1 MKRLFNGGWSFWCGE
16 PDLDVSEAGKHLTE
30 FQKVDLPHDWLI
42 ADAKNLYRDGCGF
55 YRKIFLMQPK
65 ENKRYSLIFEG
76 VYMDTTIWVNEQQAG
91 EWKYGYSTFEIDLTP
106 FVKVGENEILVSV
119 NFRSPN
125 SRWYSGAGIYRDV
138 WFKETSKTYVR
149 ENGVYVHTEACEEKD
164 GKEPDFLLYADTE
177 IAGDAWDEVRHTL
190 YHKREVEPEI
200 ELPLELLLGD
210 QVELVEE
217 ASLMTEKVGEAS
229 GAEEDANVSEKEAS
243 CASAVEA
250 YADSERENLCVPEII
265 TSHNTNKNT
274 AIYRVKSP
282 RCWDVEH
289 PHLYILKTELWKD
302 GEIIQEEYSQ
312 LGFRSIAFDP
322 EQGFLLNG
330 RRVKLNGVCE
340 HHDLGALGA
349 AFHRTAMARKLGI
362 LKEMGVNAL
371 RGTHNMTA
379 PAVVELADEM
389 GILMISEAFDM
400 WERSKTTYDY
410 ARFFKEWSERD
421 VESWVMRDRNHPC
434 IIMFSIGNEI
444 YDTHVDAHGRE
455 ITVKLRDLVKKYDYR
470 RNAGVT
476 IGSNYMP
483 WENAQHCAEEL
494 KLVGYNYGEK
504 YYEEHHKA
512 HPDWVIYGSETSSIV
527 QSRGFYHFPL
537 RASILTEDDEQ
548 CSSLGNSPTSWG
560 AKSMERCVC
569 EDRDMDFS
577 MGQFLWTGFDYI
589 GEPTPYH
596 TKNSYFGQVD
606 TAGFPKD
613 AYYVWQSAWT
623 DYRKAPMIHIFPY
636 WDFNEGQSI
645 DIRVC
650 SNAPFVE
657 LFCNGKSCGR
667 QQLTHEKGS
676 GHHIIADYSL
686 PYEKGVL
693 YAVAY
698 DEEGNVTA
706 RETKASFG
714 NSAEIVLRA
723 SGRAAVANG
732 RDLFFVEIGTRD
744 EKGNPVENAVDR
756 VTVQVEGA
764 GHLVGLD
771 NGDSTDEDSYK
782 GNSRRLFSG
791 KLLAII
797 ETGTIP
803 GAVRIRVSGK
813 GLKSAELVYEAVEID
828 QMLPFMKGEKAQRI
842 YHNFWQDLCEETYA
856 PGSTEL
862 IEDHEERQRERQEDE
877 QKQSQK
883 EKLEEKQEKK
893 QSRKEEKEEEER
905 QSRKERLE
913 EEQQQS
919 QEERLEEEEK
929 QSRKERLDE
938 KQEEIPVRKITLCS
952 PMGQRFSKEQPYL
965 TVEAEIEPKEA
976 TDRQLL
982 FRVVDEHGVDSNL
995 VRLLVQG
1002 HTAQLHAMGD
1012 GSFYLRCM
1020 SRSGT
1025 DRIRVISQLEFTVE
1039 GMGQAYRNPYELI
1052 SGSLYTSYQGEVSNG
1067 NERGVATA
1075 RDGETV
1081 VTFGN
1086 IDFGPVGSDEITMPV
1101 FALTSE
1107 EYPIRIYEGV
1117 PGEEGCQLLADV
1129 VYQKPSIWNTYQEET
1144 YLLAK
1149 RVTGINTI
1157 SIAVRQ
1163 KIHLKG
1169 FVFKKLQK
1177 AWLPLDAAQAD
1188 SVYGD
1193 TFIKEERAITGIG
1206 NNVTI
1211 TYAEMDFGEEGTA
1224 GIRICGRAPES
1235 SNSLHI
1241 RFLQGEEESKQLVE
1255 FPMCGEYT
1263 EKEFSLTPVKGKWD
1277 VSFIFLPGSCF
1288 DLQSVQFLPAGAAN

>member
-1 MKRLFNGGWSFWCGE
+1 MKKLFNGGWSFWCGE
-16 PDLDVSEAGKHLTE
+16 PDSDVAQAGKHLAE

-42 ADAKNLYRDGCGF
+42 VDAKNLYRDGCGY
-55 YRKIFLMQPK
+55 YRKIFSMQPK

-76 VYMDTTIWVNEQQAG
+76 VYMDTTIWVNGQQAG

-106 FVKVGENEILVSV
+106 FVKAGENEILVSV

-138 WFKETSKTYVR
+138 WFKETPKTYIR

-164 GKEPDFLLYADTE
+164 GKKPDFFLYADTE
-177 IAGDAWDEVRHTL
+177 IVGDAWDEVRHTL
-190 YHKREVEPEI
+190 YQKRKVEPEI
-200 ELPLELLLGD
+200 ELPFELLLGD
-210 QVELVEE
+210 EVELVEE
-217 ASLMTEKVGEAS
+217 ISLVTGKVREDS
-229 GAEEDANVSEKEAS
+229 GADCYVSETIA
-243 CASAVEA
+243 
-250 YADSERENLCVPEII
+250 
-265 TSHNTNKNT
+265 SHNTNKNT

-282 RCWDVEH
+282 RRWDVEH
-289 PHLYILKTELWKD
+289 PHLYILKTELCRD
-302 GEIIQEEYSQ
+302 GEVLQEEYSQ
-312 LGFRSIAFDP
+312 IGFRSIAFDP

-330 RRVKLNGVCE
+330 RKVKLNGVCE
-340 HHDLGALGA
+340 HHDLGALGS
-349 AFHRTAMARKLGI
+349 AFHRTAMARKFRI

-379 PAVVELADEM
+379 PGVVELADQM

-400 WERSKTTYDY
+400 WERSKTPYDY

-421 VESWVMRDRNHPC
+421 VESWVMRDRNHPS

-444 YDTHVDAHGRE
+444 YDTHVDTHGRE
-455 ITVKLRDLVKKYDYR
+455 ITVRLRDLVKRYDYR
-470 RNAGVT
+470 GNAGIT

-483 WENAQHCAEEL
+483 WENAQRCAEEV
-494 KLVGYNYGEK
+494 KLAGYNYGEK

-527 QSRGFYHFPL
+527 QSRGIYHFPL
-537 RASILTEDDEQ
+537 KASILTEDDEQ

-645 DIRVC
+645 DVRVC

-657 LFCNGKSCGR
+657 LFCNGRSCGR

-693 YAVAY
+693 YVVAY
-698 DEEGNVTA
+698 DEEGNVIA

-714 NSAEIVLRA
+714 NSAEIVLQAPR
-723 SGRAAVANG
+723 RAAVANS
-732 RDLFFVEIGTRD
+732 RDLIFVEIGTRD

-764 GHLVGLD
+764 GRLVGLD

-797 ETGTIP
+797 ETGTTP

-813 GLKSAELVYEAVEID
+813 GLKSAELVCEAVEID
-828 QMLPFMKGEKAQRI
+828 QMLPFVKEEKAQLI
-842 YHNFWQDLCEETYA
+842 YRKVFGNLSAELHDLGQT
-856 PGSTEL
+856 GL
-862 IEDHEERQRERQEDE
+862 IED
-877 QKQSQK
+877 
-883 EKLEEKQEKK
+883 
-893 QSRKEEKEEEER
+893 
-905 QSRKERLE
+905 
-913 EEQQQS
+913 
-919 QEERLEEEEK
+919 
-929 QSRKERLDE
+929 
-938 KQEEIPVRKITLCS
+938 QEEIPVRKITLCS
-952 PMGQRFSKEQPYL
+952 PMGQKLSKEQPHL
-965 TVEAEIEPKEA
+965 IVEAEIEPKEA
-976 TDRQLL
+976 TDRQLI

-995 VRLLVQG
+995 VKLLVQG
-1002 HTAQLHAMGD
+1002 HSAQLQAMGD
-1012 GSFYLRCM
+1012 GCFYLRCM

-1025 DRIRVISQLEFTVE
+1025 GGIRVISQLEFTVE

-1086 IDFGPVGSDEITMPV
+1086 IDFGPVGSNEITMPI

-1144 YLLAK
+1144 YPLAK

-1157 SIAVRQ
+1157 SIAVHQ

-1177 AWLPLDAAQAD
+1177 AWLSLNAAEAD

-1193 TFIKEERAITGIG
+1193 TFTKEERAITGIG

-1211 TYAEMDFGEEGTA
+1211 TYTEMDFGEEGTA
-1224 GIRICGRAPES
+1224 GVRICGRAAKS

-1241 RFLQGEEESKQLVE
+1241 RFSQGEEEIKQLVE

-1277 VSFIFLPGSCF
+1277 VSFVFLPGSCF
-1288 DLQSVQFLPAGAAN
+1288 DLQSVQFLPAGTEVHF

>member
-55 YRKIFLMQPK
+55 YRKIFSMQPK

-106 FVKVGENEILVSV
+106 FVKAGENEILVSV

-138 WFKETSKTYVR
+138 WFKETPETYIR
-149 ENGVYVHTEACEEKD
+149 ENGVYIHTEACGEKV

-177 IAGDAWDEVRHTL
+177 IVGDAWDEVRHTL
-190 YHKREVEPEI
+190 YAKREAQPEI
-200 ELPLELLLGD
+200 ELPFELLLGD
-210 QVELVEE
+210 EMELVEE
-217 ASLMTEKVGEAS
+217 ASP
-229 GAEEDANVSEKEAS
+229 EETYAGSERADFCVSET
-243 CASAVEA
+243 
-250 YADSERENLCVPEII
+250 II
-265 TSHNTNKNT
+265 FHNTNKNT
-274 AIYRVKSP
+274 NIYRVKSP
-282 RCWDVEH
+282 RRWDVEH

-312 LGFRSIAFDP
+312 IGFRSIAFDP

-330 RRVKLNGVCE
+330 RKVKLNGVCE

-349 AFHRTAMARKLGI
+349 AFHRAAMARKFRI

-410 ARFFKEWSERD
+410 ARFFKEWNERD
-421 VESWVMRDRNHPC
+421 VESWVMRDRNHPS

-455 ITVKLRDLVKKYDYR
+455 ITVRLRDLVKQYDYR
-470 RNAGVT
+470 GNAGIT

-483 WENAQHCAEEL
+483 WENAQRCAEEL
-494 KLVGYNYGEK
+494 KLAGYNYGEK

-512 HPDWVIYGSETSSIV
+512 HPYWVIYGSETSSMV
-527 QSRGFYHFPL
+527 QSRGIYHFPL

-613 AYYVWQSAWT
+613 AYYVWQSVWT

-744 EKGNPVENAVDR
+744 ENENVVENAVDR

-813 GLKSAELVYEAVEID
+813 GLKSAELVCEAVEID
-828 QMLPFMKGEKAQRI
+828 QMLTFMKGEKAQRI

-856 PGSTEL
+856 PGPTEL

-883 EKLEEKQEKK
+883 E
-893 QSRKEEKEEEER
+893 
-905 QSRKERLE
+905 
-913 EEQQQS
+913 
-919 QEERLEEEEK
+919 
-929 QSRKERLDE
+929 RLDE

-952 PMGQRFSKEQPYL
+952 PMGQKLSKEQPYL
-965 TVEAEIEPKEA
+965 TVEAEVEPKEA
-976 TDRQLL
+976 TDRQLM

-1086 IDFGPVGSDEITMPV
+1086 IDFGPVGSDEITMPI

-1144 YLLAK
+1144 YSLAK

-1157 SIAVRQ
+1157 SVAVHQ

-1177 AWLPLDAAQAD
+1177 AWLSLNAAEAD

-1193 TFIKEERAITGIG
+1193 TFTKEERAITGIG

-1211 TYAEMDFGEEGTA
+1211 TYTEMDFGEEGTA

-1255 FPMCGEYT
+1255 FPMCGEYI

-1277 VSFIFLPGSCF
+1277 VSFVFLPGSCF

>member
-16 PDLDVSEAGKHLTE
+16 PDLDVSGAGKHLTE

-55 YRKIFLMQPK
+55 YRKIFSMQPK

-106 FVKVGENEILVSV
+106 FVRAGENEILVSV

-138 WFKETSKTYVR
+138 WFKETPETYIR
-149 ENGVYVHTEACEEKD
+149 ENGVYIHTEACGEKV

-177 IAGDAWDEVRHTL
+177 IVGDAWDEVRHTL
-190 YHKREVEPEI
+190 YAKREVPPEI
-200 ELPLELLLGD
+200 ELPFELLLGD
-210 QVELVEE
+210 EMELVEE
-217 ASLMTEKVGEAS
+217 ASP
-229 GAEEDANVSEKEAS
+229 EETYAGSERVDFCVSET
-243 CASAVEA
+243 
-250 YADSERENLCVPEII
+250 II
-265 TSHNTNKNT
+265 FHNTNKNT
-274 AIYRVKSP
+274 NIYRVKSP

-289 PHLYILKTELWKD
+289 PHLYILRTALWKD

-312 LGFRSIAFDP
+312 IGFRSIAFDP

-349 AFHRTAMARKLGI
+349 AFHRAAMARKFRI

-379 PAVVELADEM
+379 PAVVELADQM

-455 ITVKLRDLVKKYDYR
+455 ITVRLRDLVKKYDYR
-470 RNAGVT
+470 RNAGIT

-483 WENAQHCAEEL
+483 WENAQLCADEV
-494 KLVGYNYGEK
+494 KLAGYNYGEK
-504 YYEEHHKA
+504 YYGKHHKA
-512 HPDWVIYGSETSSIV
+512 HPDWVIYGSETSSMV
-527 QSRGFYHFPL
+527 QSRGIYHFPL

-732 RDLFFVEIGTRD
+732 RDLFFVEIGARD
-744 EKGNPVENAVDR
+744 ENENVVENAVDR

-813 GLKSAELVYEAVEID
+813 GLKSAELVCEAVKIE
-828 QMLPFMKGEKAQRI
+828 QMIPFMRGEAAQSI
-842 YHNFWQDLCEETYA
+842 YREVFQDL
-856 PGSTEL
+856 STETNNPGQTGL
-862 IEDHEERQRERQEDE
+862 AGEYEESKEEQQEERQEG
-877 QKQSQK
+877 KQI
-883 EKLEEKQEKK
+883 
-893 QSRKEEKEEEER
+893 RR
-905 QSRKERLE
+905 ERLE
-913 EEQQQS
+913 EEQQQI
-919 QEERLEEEEK
+919 Q
-929 QSRKERLDE
+929 KERLDE

-952 PMGQRFSKEQPYL
+952 PMGQKLSKEQPYL
-965 TVEAEIEPKEA
+965 TVEAEVEPKEA
-976 TDRQLL
+976 TDRQLM

-995 VRLLVQG
+995 VKLLVQG
-1002 HTAQLHAMGD
+1002 QTAKLRAMGD

-1086 IDFGPVGSDEITMPV
+1086 IDFGPVGSDEITMPI

-1144 YLLAK
+1144 YSLAK

-1157 SIAVRQ
+1157 SVAVHQ

-1177 AWLPLDAAQAD
+1177 AWLSLDAAEAD

-1193 TFIKEERAITGIG
+1193 TFTKEERAITGIG

-1211 TYAEMDFGEEGTA
+1211 TYTEMDFGEEGTA

-1255 FPMCGEYT
+1255 FPMCGEYI

-1277 VSFIFLPGSCF
+1277 VSFVFLPGSCF
-1288 DLQSVQFLPAGAAN
+1288 DLQSVQFLSGGVAN

>member
-42 ADAKNLYRDGCGF
+42 SDAKNLYRDGCGF
-55 YRKIFLMQPK
+55 YRKIFSMQPK

-106 FVKVGENEILVSV
+106 FVKAGENEVLVSV

-138 WFKETSKTYVR
+138 WFRETTKTYIR
-149 ENGVYVHTEACEEKD
+149 ENGVYIHTEACGEKE

-177 IAGDAWDEVRHTL
+177 IVGDAWDEVRHTL
-190 YHKREVEPEI
+190 YAKREAPPEI
-200 ELPLELLLGD
+200 ELPFELLLGD
-210 QVELVEE
+210 EMELVEE
-217 ASLMTEKVGEAS
+217 ASP
-229 GAEEDANVSEKEAS
+229 EETYAGSERADFCVSET
-243 CASAVEA
+243 
-250 YADSERENLCVPEII
+250 II
-265 TSHNTNKNT
+265 FHNTNKNT
-274 AIYRVKSP
+274 NIYRVKSP

-289 PHLYILKTELWKD
+289 PHLYILKTGLWKD

-312 LGFRSIAFDP
+312 IGFRSIAFDP

-330 RRVKLNGVCE
+330 RKVKLNGVCE

-349 AFHRTAMARKLGI
+349 AFHRAAMARKFRI

-421 VESWVMRDRNHPC
+421 VESWVMRDRNHPS

-455 ITVKLRDLVKKYDYR
+455 ITVRLRDLVKQYDYR
-470 RNAGVT
+470 GNAGIT

-483 WENAQHCAEEL
+483 WENAQLCADEV
-494 KLVGYNYGEK
+494 KLAGYNYGEK

-512 HPDWVIYGSETSSIV
+512 HPDWVIYGSETSSMV
-527 QSRGFYHFPL
+527 QSRGIYHFPL

-623 DYRKAPMIHIFPY
+623 DYRKAPMIHIFSY

-732 RDLFFVEIGTRD
+732 RDLFFVEIGTHD
-744 EKGNPVENAVDR
+744 ENENVVENAVDR

-813 GLKSAELVYEAVEID
+813 GLKSAELVCEAVEID
-828 QMLPFMKGEKAQRI
+828 QMLPFLKGEKAQRI

-856 PGSTEL
+856 PGPTEL

-883 EKLEEKQEKK
+883 E
-893 QSRKEEKEEEER
+893 
-905 QSRKERLE
+905 
-913 EEQQQS
+913 
-919 QEERLEEEEK
+919 
-929 QSRKERLDE
+929 RLDE

-952 PMGQRFSKEQPYL
+952 PMGQKLSKEQPYL
-965 TVEAEIEPKEA
+965 TVEAEVEPKEA
-976 TDRQLL
+976 TDRQLM

-1086 IDFGPVGSDEITMPV
+1086 IDFGPVGSDKITMPI

-1144 YLLAK
+1144 YSLAK

-1157 SIAVRQ
+1157 SVAVHQ

-1177 AWLPLDAAQAD
+1177 AWLSLNAAEAD

-1193 TFIKEERAITGIG
+1193 TFTKEECAITGIG

-1211 TYAEMDFGEEGTA
+1211 TYTEMDFGEEGTA

-1255 FPMCGEYT
+1255 FPMCGEYI
-1263 EKEFSLTPVKGKWD
+1263 EKEFSLIPVKGKWD
-1277 VSFIFLPGSCF
+1277 VSFVFLPGSCF

>member
-55 YRKIFLMQPK
+55 YRKIFSMQPK

-106 FVKVGENEILVSV
+106 FVKAGENEILVSV

-138 WFKETSKTYVR
+138 WFRETTKTYIR
-149 ENGVYVHTEACEEKD
+149 ENGVYIHTEACGEKE

-177 IAGDAWDEVRHTL
+177 IVGDAWDEVRHTL
-190 YHKREVEPEI
+190 YAKREAPPEI
-200 ELPLELLLGD
+200 ELPFELLLGD
-210 QVELVEE
+210 EMELVEE
-217 ASLMTEKVGEAS
+217 ASP
-229 GAEEDANVSEKEAS
+229 EETYAGSERADFCVSET
-243 CASAVEA
+243 
-250 YADSERENLCVPEII
+250 II
-265 TSHNTNKNT
+265 FHNTNKNT
-274 AIYRVKSP
+274 NIYRVKSP
-282 RCWDVEH
+282 RRWDVEH

-312 LGFRSIAFDP
+312 IGFRSIAFDP
-322 EQGFLLNG
+322 VQGFLLNG
-330 RRVKLNGVCE
+330 RKVKLNGVCE

-349 AFHRTAMARKLGI
+349 AFHRAAMARKFRI

-379 PAVVELADEM
+379 PAVVELADQM

-455 ITVKLRDLVKKYDYR
+455 ITVRLRDLVKKYDYR
-470 RNAGVT
+470 RNAGIT

-483 WENAQHCAEEL
+483 WENAQLCADEV
-494 KLVGYNYGEK
+494 KLAGYNYGEK

-527 QSRGFYHFPL
+527 QSRGIYHFPL

-744 EKGNPVENAVDR
+744 ENENVVENAVDR

-813 GLKSAELVYEAVEID
+813 GLKSAELVCEAVEID
-828 QMLPFMKGEKAQRI
+828 QMLTFMKGEKAQRI

-856 PGSTEL
+856 PGPTEL
-862 IEDHEERQRERQEDE
+862 IEDHEERQR
-877 QKQSQK
+877 
-883 EKLEEKQEKK
+883 
-893 QSRKEEKEEEER
+893 
-905 QSRKERLE
+905 
-913 EEQQQS
+913 
-919 QEERLEEEEK
+919 
-929 QSRKERLDE
+929 ERLDE

-952 PMGQRFSKEQPYL
+952 PMGQKLSKEQPYL
-965 TVEAEIEPKEA
+965 TVEAEVEPKEA
-976 TDRQLL
+976 TDRQLM

-1086 IDFGPVGSDEITMPV
+1086 IDFGPVGSDEITMPI

-1144 YLLAK
+1144 YSLAK

-1157 SIAVRQ
+1157 SVAVHR

-1177 AWLPLDAAQAD
+1177 AWLSLNAAEAD

-1193 TFIKEERAITGIG
+1193 TFTKEERAITGIG

-1211 TYAEMDFGEEGTA
+1211 TYTEMDFGEEGTA

-1255 FPMCGEYT
+1255 FPMCGEYI

-1277 VSFIFLPGSCF
+1277 VSFVFLPGSCF

>member
-42 ADAKNLYRDGCGF
+42 ADAKNLYRDGCGY
-55 YRKIFLMQPK
+55 YRKIFSMQPK

-76 VYMDTTIWVNEQQAG
+76 VYMDTTIWVNGQQAG

-106 FVKVGENEILVSV
+106 FVKAGENEILVSV

-138 WFKETSKTYVR
+138 WFKETPKTYIR
-149 ENGVYVHTEACEEKD
+149 ENGVYIHTEACGEKD

-177 IAGDAWDEVRHTL
+177 IVGDAWDEVRHTL
-190 YHKREVEPEI
+190 YAKREAPPEI
-200 ELPLELLLGD
+200 ELPFELLLGD
-210 QVELVEE
+210 EMELVEE
-217 ASLMTEKVGEAS
+217 ASLVTGKA
-229 GAEEDANVSEKEAS
+229 
-243 CASAVEA
+243 
-250 YADSERENLCVPEII
+250 
-265 TSHNTNKNT
+265 SHNTNKNT

-282 RCWDVEH
+282 RRWDVEH
-289 PHLYILKTELWKD
+289 PYLYILKTELCRD
-302 GEIIQEEYSQ
+302 GEVIQEEYSQ

-349 AFHRTAMARKLGI
+349 AFHRTAMARKLRI

-455 ITVKLRDLVKKYDYR
+455 ITVRLRDLVKRYDYR
-470 RNAGVT
+470 GNAGIT

-483 WENAQHCAEEL
+483 WENAQRCAEEV
-494 KLVGYNYGEK
+494 KLAGYNYGEK

-527 QSRGFYHFPL
+527 QSRGIYHFPL

-645 DIRVC
+645 DVRVC

-698 DEEGNVTA
+698 DEAGSVTA

-714 NSAEIVLRA
+714 NSAEIVLQA
-723 SGRAAVANG
+723 SRRTAVANG

-791 KLLAII
+791 KLLAIV
-797 ETGTIP
+797 ETRTIP

-813 GLKSAELVYEAVEID
+813 GLKSAELVCEAVEID

-842 YHNFWQDLCEETYA
+842 YREVFRDPFAENYDSGQ
-856 PGSTEL
+856 TEL
-862 IEDHEERQRERQEDE
+862 TEDYEESQKEEE
-877 QKQSQK
+877 KQSQK

-893 QSRKEEKEEEER
+893 QNS
-905 QSRKERLE
+905 KERLE

-919 QEERLEEEEK
+919 QEARLEEVVKQNQKERQEEK
-929 QSRKERLDE
+929 Q
-938 KQEEIPVRKITLCS
+938 KQEEIPVRKITLHS
-952 PMGQRFSKEQPYL
+952 PMGQKLSKEQPHL

-995 VRLLVQG
+995 VKLLVQG
-1002 HTAQLHAMGD
+1002 HSAQLQAMGD

-1025 DRIRVISQLEFTVE
+1025 AGIRVISQLEFTVE

-1157 SIAVRQ
+1157 SIAVHQ

-1177 AWLPLDAAQAD
+1177 AWLSLNAAEAD

-1193 TFIKEERAITGIG
+1193 TFTKEEGAITGIG

-1211 TYAEMDFGEEGTA
+1211 TYTEMDFGEEGTA
-1224 GIRICGRAPES
+1224 GVRICGRAPES

-1241 RFLQGEEESKQLVE
+1241 RFSQGEEEIKQLVE

-1263 EKEFSLTPVKGKWD
+1263 EKAFFLTPVKGKWN
-1277 VSFIFLPGSCF
+1277 VSFVFLPGSCF
-1288 DLQSVQFLPAGAAN
+1288 DLQSVQFLPAGEAN

>member
-55 YRKIFLMQPK
+55 YRKIFSMQPK

-106 FVKVGENEILVSV
+106 FVKAGENEILVSV

-138 WFKETSKTYVR
+138 WFKETTKTYIR
-149 ENGVYVHTEACEEKD
+149 ENGVYIHTEACGEKE

-177 IAGDAWDEVRHTL
+177 IVGDAWDEVRHTL
-190 YHKREVEPEI
+190 YAKREAPPEI
-200 ELPLELLLGD
+200 ELPFELLLGD
-210 QVELVEE
+210 EMELVEE
-217 ASLMTEKVGEAS
+217 ASP
-229 GAEEDANVSEKEAS
+229 EETYAGSERADFCVSET
-243 CASAVEA
+243 
-250 YADSERENLCVPEII
+250 II
-265 TSHNTNKNT
+265 FHNTNKNT
-274 AIYRVKSP
+274 NIYRVKSP
-282 RCWDVEH
+282 RRWDVEH

-312 LGFRSIAFDP
+312 IGFRSIAFDP

-330 RRVKLNGVCE
+330 RKVKLNGVCE

-349 AFHRTAMARKLGI
+349 AFHRAAMARKFRI

-379 PAVVELADEM
+379 PAVVELADQM

-455 ITVKLRDLVKKYDYR
+455 ITVRLRDLVKKYDYR
-470 RNAGVT
+470 RNAGIT

-483 WENAQHCAEEL
+483 WENAQLCADEV
-494 KLVGYNYGEK
+494 KLAGYNYGEK

-512 HPDWVIYGSETSSIV
+512 HTDWVIYGSETSSIV
-527 QSRGFYHFPL
+527 QSRGIYHFPL

-744 EKGNPVENAVDR
+744 ENENVVENAVDR

-797 ETGTIP
+797 ETGMIP

-813 GLKSAELVYEAVEID
+813 GLKSAELVCEAVEID
-828 QMLPFMKGEKAQRI
+828 QMLTFMKGEKAQRI

-856 PGSTEL
+856 PGPTEL

-883 EKLEEKQEKK
+883 E
-893 QSRKEEKEEEER
+893 
-905 QSRKERLE
+905 
-913 EEQQQS
+913 
-919 QEERLEEEEK
+919 
-929 QSRKERLDE
+929 RLDE

-952 PMGQRFSKEQPYL
+952 PMGQKLSKEQPYL
-965 TVEAEIEPKEA
+965 TVEAEVEPKEA
-976 TDRQLL
+976 TDRQLM

-1086 IDFGPVGSDEITMPV
+1086 IDFGPVGSDEITMPI

-1144 YLLAK
+1144 YSLAK

-1157 SIAVRQ
+1157 SVAVHQ

-1177 AWLPLDAAQAD
+1177 AWLSLNAAEAD

-1193 TFIKEERAITGIG
+1193 TFTKEECAITGIG

-1211 TYAEMDFGEEGTA
+1211 TYTEMDFGEEGTA

-1255 FPMCGEYT
+1255 FPMCGEYI

-1277 VSFIFLPGSCF
+1277 VSFVFLPGSCF

>member
-42 ADAKNLYRDGCGF
+42 SDAKNLYRDGCGF
-55 YRKIFLMQPK
+55 YRKIFSMQPK

-106 FVKVGENEILVSV
+106 FVKAGENEILVSV

-138 WFKETSKTYVR
+138 WFKETTKTYIR
-149 ENGVYVHTEACEEKD
+149 ENGVYIHTEACGEKE

-177 IAGDAWDEVRHTL
+177 IVGDAWDEVRHTL
-190 YHKREVEPEI
+190 YAKREAPPEI
-200 ELPLELLLGD
+200 ELPFELLLGD
-210 QVELVEE
+210 EMELVEE
-217 ASLMTEKVGEAS
+217 ASP
-229 GAEEDANVSEKEAS
+229 EET
-243 CASAVEA
+243 
-250 YADSERENLCVPEII
+250 YAGSERADFCLSETIFF
-265 TSHNTNKNT
+265 HNTNKNT
-274 AIYRVKSP
+274 NIYRVKSP

-289 PHLYILKTELWKD
+289 PHLYILKTGLWKD

-312 LGFRSIAFDP
+312 IGFRSIAFDP

-349 AFHRTAMARKLGI
+349 AFHRAAMARKFRI

-379 PAVVELADEM
+379 PAVVELADQM

-455 ITVKLRDLVKKYDYR
+455 ITVRLRDLVKKYDYR
-470 RNAGVT
+470 RNAGIT

-483 WENAQHCAEEL
+483 WENAQLCADEV
-494 KLVGYNYGEK
+494 KLAGYNYGEK

-527 QSRGFYHFPL
+527 QSRGIYHFPL

-732 RDLFFVEIGTRD
+732 RDLFFVEIGTWD

-797 ETGTIP
+797 ETGMIP

-813 GLKSAELVYEAVEID
+813 GLKSAELVCEAVEID
-828 QMLPFMKGEKAQRI
+828 QMLTFMKGEKAQRI

-883 EKLEEKQEKK
+883 E
-893 QSRKEEKEEEER
+893 
-905 QSRKERLE
+905 
-913 EEQQQS
+913 
-919 QEERLEEEEK
+919 
-929 QSRKERLDE
+929 RLDE

-952 PMGQRFSKEQPYL
+952 PMGQKLSKEQPYL
-965 TVEAEIEPKEA
+965 TVEAEVEPKEA
-976 TDRQLL
+976 TDRQLM

-1039 GMGQAYRNPYELI
+1039 SMGQAYRNPYELI

-1086 IDFGPVGSDEITMPV
+1086 IDFGPVGSDEITMPI

-1144 YLLAK
+1144 YSLAK

-1157 SIAVRQ
+1157 SVAVHQ

-1177 AWLPLDAAQAD
+1177 AWLSLNAAEAD

-1193 TFIKEERAITGIG
+1193 TFTKEERAITGIG

-1211 TYAEMDFGEEGTA
+1211 TYTEMDFGEEGTA

-1277 VSFIFLPGSCF
+1277 VSFVFLPGSCF
-1288 DLQSVQFLPAGAAN
+1288 DLQSVQFLPAGEAN

>member
-1 MKRLFNGGWSFWCGE
+1 MKRLFKGGWSFWCGE

-42 ADAKNLYRDGCGF
+42 ADAKNLYRDGCGY
-55 YRKIFLMQPK
+55 YRKIFSMQPK

-76 VYMDTTIWVNEQQAG
+76 VYMDTTIWVNGQQAG

-106 FVKVGENEILVSV
+106 FVKAGENEILVSV

-138 WFKETSKTYVR
+138 WFKETPKTYIR
-149 ENGVYVHTEACEEKD
+149 ENGVYIHTEACGEKV

-177 IAGDAWDEVRHTL
+177 IVGDAWDEVCHTL

-229 GAEEDANVSEKEAS
+229 CAEEDANVSEKEAS

-265 TSHNTNKNT
+265 ASHNTNKNT

-282 RCWDVEH
+282 RRWDVEH

-312 LGFRSIAFDP
+312 IGFRSIAFDP

-379 PAVVELADEM
+379 PAVVELADQM

-455 ITVKLRDLVKKYDYR
+455 ITVRLRDLVKKYDYR
-470 RNAGVT
+470 RNAGIT

-483 WENAQHCAEEL
+483 WENAQLCADEV
-494 KLVGYNYGEK
+494 KLAGYNYGEK
-504 YYEEHHKA
+504 YYGKHHKA
-512 HPDWVIYGSETSSIV
+512 HPDWVIYGSETSSMV
-527 QSRGFYHFPL
+527 QSRGIYHFPL

-813 GLKSAELVYEAVEID
+813 GLKSAELVCEAVEID
-828 QMLPFMKGEKAQRI
+828 QMLPFLKGEKAQRI

-856 PGSTEL
+856 PGTTEL

-877 QKQSQK
+877 QKQIQ
-883 EKLEEKQEKK
+883 
-893 QSRKEEKEEEER
+893 
-905 QSRKERLE
+905 
-913 EEQQQS
+913 
-919 QEERLEEEEK
+919 
-929 QSRKERLDE
+929 KERLDE

-952 PMGQRFSKEQPYL
+952 PMGQKFSKEQPEF

-976 TDRQLL
+976 TDRQLM

-1086 IDFGPVGSDEITMPV
+1086 IDFGPVGSDEITLSV

-1117 PGEEGCQLLADV
+1117 PGEDGCQLLADV

-1177 AWLPLDAAQAD
+1177 AWLPLNAAEAD

-1193 TFIKEERAITGIG
+1193 TFTKEECAITGIG

-1263 EKEFSLTPVKGKWD
+1263 EKEFSLTPVKGKWN
-1277 VSFIFLPGSCF
+1277 VSFVFLPGSCF
-1288 DLQSVQFLPAGAAN
+1288 DLQSVQFLSGGVAN

>member
-55 YRKIFLMQPK
+55 YRKIFSMQPK
-65 ENKRYSLIFEG
+65 KNKRYSLIFEG

-106 FVKVGENEILVSV
+106 FVKAGENEILVSV

-138 WFKETSKTYVR
+138 WFKETPETYIR
-149 ENGVYVHTEACEEKD
+149 ENGVYIHTEACGEKE

-177 IAGDAWDEVRHTL
+177 IVGDAWDEVRHTL

-217 ASLMTEKVGEAS
+217 ASP
-229 GAEEDANVSEKEAS
+229 EETYAGSERADFCVSET
-243 CASAVEA
+243 
-250 YADSERENLCVPEII
+250 II
-265 TSHNTNKNT
+265 FHNTNKNT
-274 AIYRVKSP
+274 NIYRVKSP

-312 LGFRSIAFDP
+312 IGFRSIAFDP

-330 RRVKLNGVCE
+330 RKVKLNGVCE

-349 AFHRTAMARKLGI
+349 AFHRAAMARKFRI

-379 PAVVELADEM
+379 PAVVELADQM

-455 ITVKLRDLVKKYDYR
+455 ITVRLRDLVKKYDYR
-470 RNAGVT
+470 RNAGIT

-483 WENAQHCAEEL
+483 WENAQLCADEV
-494 KLVGYNYGEK
+494 KLAGYNYGEK
-504 YYEEHHKA
+504 YYGKHHKE
-512 HPDWVIYGSETSSIV
+512 HPDWVIYGSETSSMV
-527 QSRGFYHFPL
+527 QSRGIYHFPL

-744 EKGNPVENAVDR
+744 ENENVVENAVDR

-813 GLKSAELVYEAVEID
+813 GLKSAELVCEAVKIE
-828 QMLPFMKGEKAQRI
+828 QMIPFMRGEVAQSI
-842 YHNFWQDLCEETYA
+842 YREVFQDL
-856 PGSTEL
+856 STETNNPGQTGL
-862 IEDHEERQRERQEDE
+862 AGEYEESKEEQQEERQEG
-877 QKQSQK
+877 KQI
-883 EKLEEKQEKK
+883 
-893 QSRKEEKEEEER
+893 RR
-905 QSRKERLE
+905 ERLE
-913 EEQQQS
+913 EEQQQI
-919 QEERLEEEEK
+919 Q
-929 QSRKERLDE
+929 KERLDE

-952 PMGQRFSKEQPYL
+952 PMGQKLSKEQPYL
-965 TVEAEIEPKEA
+965 TVEAEVEPKEA
-976 TDRQLL
+976 TDRQLM

-1086 IDFGPVGSDEITMPV
+1086 IDFGPVGSDEITMPI

-1144 YLLAK
+1144 YSLAK

-1157 SIAVRQ
+1157 SVAVHQ

-1177 AWLPLDAAQAD
+1177 AWLSLNAAEAD

-1193 TFIKEERAITGIG
+1193 TFTKEERAITGIG

-1211 TYAEMDFGEEGTA
+1211 TYTEMDFGEEGTA

-1255 FPMCGEYT
+1255 FPMCGEYI

-1277 VSFIFLPGSCF
+1277 VSFVFLPGSCF
-1288 DLQSVQFLPAGAAN
+1288 DLQSVQFLSGGVAN

>member
-1 MKRLFNGGWSFWCGE
+1 MKKLFNGGWSFWCGE
-16 PDLDVSEAGKHLTE
+16 PDQDVSEAGKHLTE

-42 ADAKNLYRDGCGF
+42 ADAKNLYRDGCGY
-55 YRKIFLMQPK
+55 YRKSFFLQPK

-106 FVKVGENEILVSV
+106 FVKAGENEILVSV

-138 WFKETSKTYVR
+138 WFKETSKTYIR

-164 GKEPDFLLYADTE
+164 GEAPDFLLYADTE
-177 IAGDAWDEVRHTL
+177 IVGDAWDEVRHTL
-190 YHKREVEPEI
+190 YVKREVEPEI
-200 ELPLELLLGD
+200 ELPFELLLGD
-210 QVELVEE
+210 EVEL
-217 ASLMTEKVGEAS
+217 
-229 GAEEDANVSEKEAS
+229 
-243 CASAVEA
+243 AVEA
-250 YADSERENLCVPEII
+250 YAGSEKENLCVSEI
-265 TSHNTNKNT
+265 TASHSINNN
-274 AIYRVKSP
+274 ASIYRVKSP
-282 RCWDVEH
+282 NLWDVEH
-289 PHLYILKTELWKD
+289 PQLYMLKTELCRD
-302 GEIIQEEYSQ
+302 GEVLQEEYSQ
-312 LGFRSIAFDP
+312 IGFRSIAFDP

-330 RRVKLNGVCE
+330 RKVKLNGVCE

-349 AFHRTAMARKLGI
+349 AFHRTAMARKFRI

-379 PAVVELADEM
+379 PAVVELADQM

-410 ARFFKEWSERD
+410 ARFFNEWSERD
-421 VESWVMRDRNHPC
+421 VESWVMRDRNHPSV
-434 IIMFSIGNEI
+434 IMFSIGNEI

-455 ITVKLRDLVKKYDYR
+455 ITVRLRDLVKRYDYR
-470 RNAGVT
+470 GNAGIT

-483 WENAQHCAEEL
+483 WENAQHCAEEV
-494 KLVGYNYGEK
+494 KLAGYNYGEK

-527 QSRGFYHFPL
+527 QSRGIYHFPL

-645 DIRVC
+645 DVRVC

-657 LFCNGKSCGR
+657 LFCDGKSCGR

-698 DEEGNVTA
+698 DEAGKVTA

-714 NSAEIVLRA
+714 NSAEIVLQA
-723 SGRAAVANG
+723 SRRAAVANG

-764 GHLVGLD
+764 GRLVGLD

-797 ETGTIP
+797 ETGMIP

-813 GLKSAELVYEAVEID
+813 GLKSAELVCEAVEID

-862 IEDHEERQRERQEDE
+862 IEDHEERQRER
-877 QKQSQK
+877 
-883 EKLEEKQEKK
+883 
-893 QSRKEEKEEEER
+893 
-905 QSRKERLE
+905 
-913 EEQQQS
+913 
-919 QEERLEEEEK
+919 LEEEEK
-929 QSRKERLDE
+929 QSQKERLDE

-995 VRLLVQG
+995 VNLLVQG
-1002 HTAQLHAMGD
+1002 HTAQLQAMGD

-1025 DRIRVISQLEFTVE
+1025 DGIRVISQLEFIVE

-1177 AWLPLDAAQAD
+1177 AWLPLNAAEAD

-1193 TFIKEERAITGIG
+1193 TFTKEERAITGIG

-1211 TYAEMDFGEEGTA
+1211 TYAEMDFGEEGTV

-1241 RFLQGEEESKQLVE
+1241 RFSQGEEEIKQLVE

-1263 EKEFSLTPVKGKWD
+1263 EKAFSLTPVKGKWD
-1277 VSFIFLPGSCF
+1277 VSFVFLPGSCF

>member
-55 YRKIFLMQPK
+55 YRKIFSMQPK

-106 FVKVGENEILVSV
+106 FVKAGENEILVSV

-138 WFKETSKTYVR
+138 WFKETTKTYIR
-149 ENGVYVHTEACEEKD
+149 ENGVYIHTEACGEKE

-177 IAGDAWDEVRHTL
+177 IVGDAWDEVRHTL
-190 YHKREVEPEI
+190 YAKREAPPEI
-200 ELPLELLLGD
+200 ELPFELLLGD
-210 QVELVEE
+210 EMELVEE
-217 ASLMTEKVGEAS
+217 ASP
-229 GAEEDANVSEKEAS
+229 EETYAGSERADFCVSET
-243 CASAVEA
+243 
-250 YADSERENLCVPEII
+250 II
-265 TSHNTNKNT
+265 FHNTNKNT
-274 AIYRVKSP
+274 NIYRVKSP
-282 RCWDVEH
+282 RRWDVEH

-312 LGFRSIAFDP
+312 IGFRSIAFDP

-330 RRVKLNGVCE
+330 RKVKLNGVCE

-349 AFHRTAMARKLGI
+349 AFHRAAMARKFRI

-379 PAVVELADEM
+379 PAVVELADQM

-455 ITVKLRDLVKKYDYR
+455 ITVRLRDLVKKYDYR
-470 RNAGVT
+470 RNAGIT

-483 WENAQHCAEEL
+483 WENAQLCADEV
-494 KLVGYNYGEK
+494 KLAGYNYGEK

-512 HPDWVIYGSETSSIV
+512 HPDWVIYGSETSSMV
-527 QSRGFYHFPL
+527 QSRGIYHFPL

-744 EKGNPVENAVDR
+744 ENENVVENAVDR

-813 GLKSAELVYEAVEID
+813 GLKSAELVCEAVEID
-828 QMLPFMKGEKAQRI
+828 QMLTFMKGEKAQRI

-856 PGSTEL
+856 PGPTEL

-883 EKLEEKQEKK
+883 E
-893 QSRKEEKEEEER
+893 RM
-905 QSRKERLE
+905 
-913 EEQQQS
+913 
-919 QEERLEEEEK
+919 
-929 QSRKERLDE
+929 DE

-952 PMGQRFSKEQPYL
+952 PMGQKLSKEQPYL
-965 TVEAEIEPKEA
+965 TVEAEVEPKEA
-976 TDRQLL
+976 TDRQLM

-995 VRLLVQG
+995 IKLLVQG

-1067 NERGVATA
+1067 NERGIATA

-1086 IDFGPVGSDEITMPV
+1086 IDFGPVGSDEITMPI

-1107 EYPIRIYEGV
+1107 EYHIRIYEGV

-1144 YLLAK
+1144 YSLAK

-1157 SIAVRQ
+1157 SVAVHQ

-1177 AWLPLDAAQAD
+1177 AWLSLNAAEAD

-1193 TFIKEERAITGIG
+1193 TFTKEERAITGIG

-1211 TYAEMDFGEEGTA
+1211 TYTEMDFGEEGTA

-1255 FPMCGEYT
+1255 FPMCGEYI

-1277 VSFIFLPGSCF
+1277 VSFVFLPGSCF

>member
-55 YRKIFLMQPK
+55 YRKIFSMQPK

-106 FVKVGENEILVSV
+106 FVKAGENEILVSV

-138 WFKETSKTYVR
+138 WFKETTKTYIR
-149 ENGVYVHTEACEEKD
+149 ENGVYIHTEACGEKE

-177 IAGDAWDEVRHTL
+177 IVGDAWDEVRHTL
-190 YHKREVEPEI
+190 YAKREAPPEI
-200 ELPLELLLGD
+200 ELPFELLLGD
-210 QVELVEE
+210 EMELVEE
-217 ASLMTEKVGEAS
+217 ASP
-229 GAEEDANVSEKEAS
+229 EET
-243 CASAVEA
+243 
-250 YADSERENLCVPEII
+250 YAGSERADFCLSETII
-265 TSHNTNKNT
+265 FHNTNKNT
-274 AIYRVKSP
+274 NIYRVKSP

-312 LGFRSIAFDP
+312 IGFRSIAFDP

-330 RRVKLNGVCE
+330 RKVKLNGVCE
-340 HHDLGALGA
+340 HHDLSALGA
-349 AFHRTAMARKLGI
+349 AFHRAAMARKFRI

-379 PAVVELADEM
+379 PAVVELADQM

-455 ITVKLRDLVKKYDYR
+455 ITVRLRDLVKKYDYR
-470 RNAGVT
+470 RNAGIT

-483 WENAQHCAEEL
+483 WENAQLCADEV
-494 KLVGYNYGEK
+494 KLAGYNYGEK

-527 QSRGFYHFPL
+527 QSRGIYHFPL

-636 WDFNEGQSI
+636 WDFNEGQNI

-744 EKGNPVENAVDR
+744 ENENVVENAVDR

-782 GNSRRLFSG
+782 GNNRRLFSG

-813 GLKSAELVYEAVEID
+813 GLKSAELVCEAVEID
-828 QMLPFMKGEKAQRI
+828 QMLTFMKGEKAQRI

-856 PGSTEL
+856 PGPTEL

-883 EKLEEKQEKK
+883 E
-893 QSRKEEKEEEER
+893 
-905 QSRKERLE
+905 
-913 EEQQQS
+913 
-919 QEERLEEEEK
+919 
-929 QSRKERLDE
+929 RLDE

-952 PMGQRFSKEQPYL
+952 PMGQKLSKEQPYL
-965 TVEAEIEPKEA
+965 TVEAEVEPKEA
-976 TDRQLL
+976 TDRQLM

-995 VRLLVQG
+995 VKLLVQG

-1067 NERGVATA
+1067 NERGIATA

-1086 IDFGPVGSDEITMPV
+1086 IDFGPVGSDEITMPI

-1144 YLLAK
+1144 YSLAK

-1157 SIAVRQ
+1157 SVAVHQ

-1177 AWLPLDAAQAD
+1177 AWLSLNAAEAD

-1193 TFIKEERAITGIG
+1193 TFTKEECAITGIG

-1211 TYAEMDFGEEGTA
+1211 TYTEMDFGEEGTA

-1255 FPMCGEYT
+1255 FPMCGEYI
-1263 EKEFSLTPVKGKWD
+1263 EKEFSLIPVKGKWD
-1277 VSFIFLPGSCF
+1277 VSFVFLPGSCF

>member
-55 YRKIFLMQPK
+55 YRKIFSMQPK

-106 FVKVGENEILVSV
+106 FVKAGENEILVSV

-138 WFKETSKTYVR
+138 WFKETPKTYIR
-149 ENGVYVHTEACEEKD
+149 ENGVYIHTEACGEKE
-164 GKEPDFLLYADTE
+164 GKEPDFFLYVDTE
-177 IAGDAWDEVRHTL
+177 IVGDAWDEVRHTL
-190 YHKREVEPEI
+190 YAKREAPLEI
-200 ELPLELLLGD
+200 ELPFELLLGD
-210 QVELVEE
+210 EMELVEE
-217 ASLMTEKVGEAS
+217 ASLVAGKVREDSGVAEEETSHAS
-229 GAEEDANVSEKEAS
+229 GKGTLCVP
-243 CASAVEA
+243 VEGT
-250 YADSERENLCVPEII
+250 YAGSERENLCVPEII
-265 TSHNTNKNT
+265 ASHNTNKNT

-282 RCWDVEH
+282 RRWDVEH
-289 PHLYILKTELWKD
+289 PYLYILKTELCRD
-302 GEIIQEEYSQ
+302 GEVIQEEYSQ

-349 AFHRTAMARKLGI
+349 AFHRTAMARKLRI

-455 ITVKLRDLVKKYDYR
+455 ITVRLRDLVKQYDYR
-470 RNAGVT
+470 GNAGIT

-483 WENAQHCAEEL
+483 WENAQHCADEV
-494 KLVGYNYGEK
+494 KLAGYNYGEK

-527 QSRGFYHFPL
+527 QSRGIYHFPL

-636 WDFNEGQSI
+636 WDFNEGQNI

-744 EKGNPVENAVDR
+744 EKGNPVENAVDC

-803 GAVRIRVSGK
+803 GAVRISVSGK
-813 GLKSAELVYEAVEID
+813 GLKSAELVCEAVEID

-862 IEDHEERQRERQEDE
+862 IEDQE
-877 QKQSQK
+877 
-883 EKLEEKQEKK
+883 
-893 QSRKEEKEEEER
+893 
-905 QSRKERLE
+905 
-913 EEQQQS
+913 
-919 QEERLEEEEK
+919 
-929 QSRKERLDE
+929 ERLDE

-952 PMGQRFSKEQPYL
+952 PMGQKFSKEQPEF

-1086 IDFGPVGSDEITMPV
+1086 IDFGPVGSDEITIPV

-1193 TFIKEERAITGIG
+1193 TFTKEERAITGIG

-1255 FPMCGEYT
+1255 FPMCGEYI

-1277 VSFIFLPGSCF
+1277 VSFVFLPGSCF